1 MPKVPFSSQILPI
14 DYLSSAQAD
23 IKAGKPVSGK
33 ALLAAIEQNTQQQL
47 PDAVREI
54 VSRALI
60 PAVKTRGRPKKF
72 DASLDIALDR
82 VNTRYPALL
91 RYEQRSKDRGKGI
104 SKGDSSPSK
113 LAYERLLRH
122 MKHDFGPITWE
133 ALRNMHSTWSK
144 GRFHAPDNQIDSDDF
159 DDAEIERRFPASRND
174 HNN

>member
-1 MPKVPFSSQILPI
+1 MPKVPCSSQILPI

-23 IKAGKPVSGK
+23 IKTGKPVSGK
-33 ALLAAIEQNTQQQL
+33 AMLAAIEQSIQQQL
-47 PDAVREI
+47 PNAVREI

-72 DASLDIALDR
+72 GAFLDLALDR
-82 VNTRYPALL
+82 VDTRYRALL
-91 RYEQRSKDRGKGI
+91 RYEQRNKDRGKGI
-104 SKGDSSPSK
+104 SKGSSSPSK

-133 ALRNMHSTWSK
+133 ALRNMHSAWSK
-144 GRFHAPDNQIDSDDF
+144 GRFHAPDNQSDSEDF
-159 DDAEIERRFPASRND
+159 DGEIERRFPASRND